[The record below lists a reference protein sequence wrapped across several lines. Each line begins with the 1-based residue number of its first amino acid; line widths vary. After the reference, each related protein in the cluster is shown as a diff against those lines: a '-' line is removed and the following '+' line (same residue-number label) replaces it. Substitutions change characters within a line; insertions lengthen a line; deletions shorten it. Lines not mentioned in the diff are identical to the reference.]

1 MKTKMPTAFRQ
12 SAMGAIYFQIIVV
25 PAGVSKLQISLY
37 PANTPDSNLVYCTV
51 NRYPLSFQ
59 STVVLDDNLMN
70 PSHLDTTLH
79 IPRRNLCQIAHV
91 VHDLTIVQYLDFQLS
106 VAEIHDMAKIDG
118 NILLFCNF
126 QDPTGTVIAA
136 VGGIE
141 NLVRQIVDEHQGFYA
156 TGKFRWRDKPKSFR
170 FHRIGITDYPFIH
183 SLDHSLV

>member
-70 PSHLDTTLH
+70 PSQPYTYRAAISAKSPMLS
-79 IPRRNLCQIAHV
+79 
-91 VHDLTIVQYLDFQLS
+91 TI
-106 VAEIHDMAKIDG
+106 
-118 NILLFCNF
+118 
-126 QDPTGTVIAA
+126 
-136 VGGIE
+136 
-141 NLVRQIVDEHQGFYA
+141 
-156 TGKFRWRDKPKSFR
+156 
-170 FHRIGITDYPFIH
+170 
-183 SLDHSLV
+183 